1 MLRINKTQMGLAA
14 ALAAALAWNG
24 PAAAATPKDTLIM
37 AKDIG
42 DIITFDPAEA
52 FELTTGELL
61 SNIYDRLLMHEPENL
76 EQLVGGVAESWE
88 ISNGGKTITFNI
100 RPGLT
105 FHSGNPVTAGDVT
118 FSLRRVVKL
127 NKTPVFILS
136 QFGWNAD
143 NIDDLVQTVDGR
155 TRITITE
162 DLSPGLVLNA
172 LSATVG
178 SVVDEQLVR
187 EHEQD
192 GDLGY
197 EWLKSNSAG
206 SGPYRLTT
214 WKANE
219 LVTLEAFP
227 GYRHG
232 APATRR
238 VIMRHVAESSAQ
250 RLLLEKG
257 DIDIA
262 RGLTPDQVQGL
273 AGNPDV
279 AVDDNAKSTTVYMAV
294 NAEHPVLGQPQ
305 VWEALRYLA
314 DYSGMASSFLNG
326 QFKVYQSFWPSGL
339 WAALDDNPFTLDVDK
354 ARRILAD
361 AGVSGL
367 EVTLDTLNLEPYPR
381 IAQSLQATMRQAGIE
396 VDIVTADGK
405 TLWPKYRARRHDIIL
420 ARWSPDYLDPHS
432 NADSFAHNPDNR
444 AEAKLTGK
452 LAWRNAWADDD
463 VNHLTEMARGS
474 LDLDQREDMYLQL
487 QTMIQNRSPFVVMF
501 QQNEQT
507 ARRSN
512 VRGFVSGPSFD
523 LVFYRNTTK

>member
-1 MLRINKTQMGLAA
+1 M
-14 ALAAALAWNG
+14 
-24 PAAAATPKDTLIM
+24 
-37 AKDIG
+37 
-42 DIITFDPAEA
+42 
-52 FELTTGELL
+52 
-61 SNIYDRLLMHEPENL
+61 
-76 EQLVGGVAESWE
+76 
-88 ISNGGKTITFNI
+88 
-100 RPGLT
+100 
-105 FHSGNPVTAGDVT
+105 
-118 FSLRRVVKL
+118 
-127 NKTPVFILS
+127 
-136 QFGWNAD
+136 
-143 NIDDLVQTVDGR
+143 
-155 TRITITE
+155 
-162 DLSPGLVLNA
+162 LNA

-178 SVVDEQLVR
+178 SVLDEKLVR
-187 EHEQD
+187 ENEQD

-197 EWLKSNSAG
+197 EWLKSNSAA
-206 SGPYRLTT
+206 SGPYRLVT

-273 AGNPDV
+273 ANNPDV
-279 AVDDNAKSTTVYMAV
+279 AVDDNPKSDIVYLAV
-294 NAEHPVLGQPQ
+294 NAEHPVLGKPE

-314 DYSGMASSFLNG
+314 DYSGMTSSFLNG

-339 WAALDDNPFTLDVDK
+339 WAALDDQPFALDVDK
-354 ARRILAD
+354 AKRILAD

-367 EVTLDTLNLEPYPR
+367 EITLDTLNLEPFPR
-381 IAQSLQATMRQAGIE
+381 IAQSLQATLRQAGIE
-396 VDIVTADGK
+396 ADILTADGK

-420 ARWSPDYLDPHS
+420 ARWAPDYLDPHS

-452 LAWRNAWADDD
+452 LAWRNAWADDE
-463 VNHLTEMARGS
+463 VNRQTEMARGA
-474 LDLDQREDMYLQL
+474 LDLDQRKDMYLQL
-487 QTMIQNRSPFVVMF
+487 QGMIQKRSPFVVMF
-501 QQNEQT
+501 QRNEQT

-512 VRGFVSGPSFD
+512 VRGFVSGPNFD